1 MMSKR
6 GTYTQKGRNDFGP
19 KDIAPGLS
27 VQVADTPFGFE
38 KAMRIFNKKV
48 QDSGLLRELKERE
61 CYEKP
66 SVIRKRAKAVARKRW
81 LRIQEEK
88 NLPRGKT

>member
-1 MMSKR
+1 MSKR
-6 GTYTQKGRNDFGP
+6 GTYTQRGRNDFNI
-19 KDIAPGLS
+19 KEIVPGLS

-66 SVIRKRAKAVARKRW
+66 SILRKRAKAVARKRW
-81 LRIQEEK
+81 LRVQEEK
-88 NLPRGKT
+88 KLPRGKT

>member
-1 MMSKR
+1 MSKR
-6 GTYTQKGRNDFGP
+6 GTYTQRGRNEFHP

-27 VQVADTPFGFE
+27 VSVSDHPYGFE

-61 CYEKP
+61 HYEKP
-66 SVIRKRAKAVARKRW
+66 SARRKKERAVARKRW
-81 LRIQEEK
+81 LKMQAESKI
-88 NLPRGKT
+88 KTY